1 MSAAPVCKRLI
12 IITIVVFLAQIF
24 LTRPPNEADF
34 QDLVRYLPGEVAVT
48 DAAREEFLEY
58 APRISIVEKWLQL
71 ETEKVIYGGQV
82 WRLLTTAFCHDR
94 LGVWHILINMLLL
107 FWFGRTLETMYGSRE
122 FLIFYLTAAMLASL
136 AFIALQLISGER
148 NPAIG
153 ASGAVM
159 AVVCLYTIHYPRH
172 RILLFFIIPVEMR
185 ILLALYVIFDIHP
198 VLLTLAGTPVAT
210 GVAHAAHLGGLA
222 FGYAYWRFGW
232 KLETIWNRITWGIS
246 RRLGP
251 RRHLRVHQP
260 VHETH
265 STGSDHFDAQVDD
278 ILAKIS
284 EHGEESLSDKERK
297 LLVKASQRYRNRE

>member
-232 KLETIWNRITWGIS
+232 KLETTWNQITWGIS

>member
-34 QDLVRYLPGEVAVT
+34 QDLVRYLPGDVEVT